1 MTFRWIQKLFGRR
14 KELPEHLKRGLWGE
28 KVAEETLKKKGYSIL
43 GRRVRMGKRGE
54 LDLVARH
61 GETLVFVEVKTRGSE
76 RFGRPYGAIKSHK
89 KKMLMN
95 AAKCYLLKLKERPRY
110 FRFDVVEVIGREGAG
125 DPVIRH
131 IESAIKITKRYRI
144 QW

>member
-1 MTFRWIQKLFGRR
+1 MIPWLQRLIARP

-28 KVAEETLKKKGYSIL
+28 KVAEQALKGKGYTIL

-54 LDLVARH
+54 LDLVAKQ
-61 GETLVFVEVKTRGSE
+61 GETLVFVEVKTRSSE
-76 RFGRPYGAIKSHK
+76 RFGRPISAIKSRK
-89 KKMLMN
+89 EQMVMN

-110 FRFDVVEVIGREGAG
+110 FRFDVVEVIGREGEG
-125 DPVIRH
+125 EPVVRH
-131 IESAIKITKRYRI
+131 IESAIKITRRYRI

>member
-1 MTFRWIQKLFGRR
+1 MIAWLQRLLRR
-14 KELPEHLKRGLWGE
+14 KKSLPEHLKRGLWGE
-28 KVAEETLKKKGYSIL
+28 KVAEDALKKKGYAIL

-54 LDLVARH
+54 LDLVAKQ
-61 GETLVFVEVKTRGSE
+61 GETLVFVEVKTRAGE
-76 RFGRPYGAIKSHK
+76 QFGRPFGAIKSHK

-110 FRFDVVEVIGREGAG
+110 FRFDAVEVIGREGAG
-125 DPVIRH
+125 EPVVRH
-131 IESAIKITKRYRI
+131 IESAIKITRKYRI